1 MAIDVTNPIHRP
13 RPMLDQDETLETI
26 FRASASRLRG
36 RFILLTRDPNL
47 ADDLVSEAFLRL
59 ATEIRAGRL
68 PDDPIAWLYRVGANL
83 AVSRARRATV
93 ATRAMPGLV
102 RRDVAPSPEDEVV
115 GRERD
120 RVLREVL
127 ASLSADDRRIVV
139 LAAQGYRSEEIGE
152 LTGRSSQ
159 ATRTRLCRARGRLR
173 TRLELAGLSA

>member
-1 MAIDVTNPIHRP
+1 MAIDVANPIHAP
-13 RPMLDQDETLETI
+13 QPILDQDEALETI

-36 RFILLTRDPNL
+36 RFILLTRDPVL

-68 PDDPIAWLYRVGANL
+68 PDDPSAWLYRVGANL
-83 AVSRARRATV
+83 AVSRARRASV
-93 ATRAMPGLV
+93 AMRAMPALV
-102 RRDVAPSPEDEVV
+102 RREVAPSPEDEVV

-120 RVLREVL
+120 RVLHEVL
-127 ASLSADDRRIVV
+127 GSLSADDRRVVV

-173 TRLELAGLSA
+173 ARLESAGLGA